1 MRVVVPAMPCAE
13 ASMKHTAPW
22 RVEKAT
28 RASWTARSRA
38 FQKKPSATPDWW
50 QVQSHDHKW
59 EGFYIPSVSQ
69 DPLHSHPP
77 DFLYTD
83 VKPGA
88 WILVL
93 PPFHF
98 LSLQP
103 YRNSWVTSDK
113 NTHKITMKTDVTRKG
128 KPCLR
133 CLLCLAVLGRVLIQL
148 MNWRVSCFTA
158 PKSKGASSN

>member
-1 MRVVVPAMPCAE
+1 MPCAE
-13 ASMKHTAPW
+13 ASLKHRAPW
-22 RVEKAT
+22 RVDRAS
-28 RASWTARSRA
+28 RASWTAPSGA

-50 QVQSHDHKW
+50 QLQSHDHKW
-59 EGFYIPSVSQ
+59 EWSHIPSLSQ

-77 DFLYTD
+77 GFLHAA

-88 WILVL
+88 QISVF

-113 NTHKITMKTDVTRKG
+113 NTLKITMKTDVSRKE
-128 KPCLR
+128 KPCMR
-133 CLLCLAVLGRVLIQL
+133 CLLCSQFSSSRWGTHAVDELQGERFYSTRV
-148 MNWRVSCFTA
+148 
-158 PKSKGASSN
+158 KGGI